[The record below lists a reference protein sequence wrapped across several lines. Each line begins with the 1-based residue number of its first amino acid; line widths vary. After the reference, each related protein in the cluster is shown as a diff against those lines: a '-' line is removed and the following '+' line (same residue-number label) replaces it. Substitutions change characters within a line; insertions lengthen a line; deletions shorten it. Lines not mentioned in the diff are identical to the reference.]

1 MVVIFIL
8 LFVVAIFAVY
18 DFVDSRNWQS
28 ETSNLR
34 NRVIFENRN
43 KRYGAYNIR
52 TDYSD
57 TLTVILVIF
66 MILVLIISFV
76 GFSFRTTAADIPIIY
91 ADTTLMSL
99 EAPPLEE
106 IETIQTPYK
115 VVGGGG
121 GGSAGGASQ
130 APIDKTPEEQT
141 KKEDTQEESDVNIQS
156 GKSNNTNTDKNNKTN
171 KETTI
176 KKGKNPFGGGAAEK
190 GTGSGL
196 FGKDLGPGS
205 GKGEGNGI
213 NGNGSGLGGGGARK
227 KLSSLNPDDIQSSE
241 DCTIHINVY
250 INAEG
255 NVIKAENI
263 SSQTTTTNTRLIS
276 HLIDLIKKQI
286 KYDARPGT
294 SVQKQ
299 ILVLKVKAN

>member
-1 MVVIFIL
+1 MSVIFIL
-8 LFVVAIFAVY
+8 LFVVAVFAVY
-18 DFVDSRNWQS
+18 DFLDSRNWQS
-28 ETSNLR
+28 ETSSLR

-66 MILVLIISFV
+66 MIFVLIVSFV

-115 VVGGGG
+115 IIGGGG
-121 GGSAGGASQ
+121 GGSAGGKSQ
-130 APIDKTPEEQT
+130 APIDKTPEEQN
-141 KKEDTQEESDVNIQS
+141 KKEDTQNESNVSVRSGQS
-156 GKSNNTNTDKNNKTN
+156 DNTNTDKSNKTN
-171 KETTI
+171 KATTMV
-176 KKGKNPFGGGAAEK
+176 KGKNPFGGGAADK

-196 FGKDLGPGS
+196 FGKDLGAGS
-205 GKGEGNGI
+205 GTGEGNGA
-213 NGNGSGLGGGGARK
+213 NGNGTGNGGGGARK

-250 INAEG
+250 INSDG

-286 KYDARPGT
+286 KYDSRPGT
-294 SVQKQ
+294 AVQKQ